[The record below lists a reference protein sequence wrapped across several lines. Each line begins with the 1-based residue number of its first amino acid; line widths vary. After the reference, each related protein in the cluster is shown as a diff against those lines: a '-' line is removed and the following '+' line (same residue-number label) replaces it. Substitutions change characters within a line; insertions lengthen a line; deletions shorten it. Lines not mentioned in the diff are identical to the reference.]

1 MGSLYSA
8 IDDDKE
14 KYRQI
19 CKELKIDPIYSDH
32 LNDVNPYHPE
42 AQKVIKAYKN
52 KKQNDSKINMYVDSF
67 KSDLETYL
75 KACQYFNIKPSLTK
89 TKYPIPN
96 PYAKPSL
103 KLIKLYNKLKK

>member
-8 IDDDKE
+8 IDDDKDE
-14 KYRQI
+14 YRQI

-32 LNDVNPYHPE
+32 SNDVNPYHPN
-42 AQKVIKAYKN
+42 AIAIIQNYKN
-52 KKQNDSKINMYVDSF
+52 KKHAENKITMYSNTF
-67 KSDLETYL
+67 KSDLEEYIL
-75 KACQYFNIKPSLTK
+75 ACQYFDIKPKLTN

-96 PYAKPSL
+96 PYTKSSL